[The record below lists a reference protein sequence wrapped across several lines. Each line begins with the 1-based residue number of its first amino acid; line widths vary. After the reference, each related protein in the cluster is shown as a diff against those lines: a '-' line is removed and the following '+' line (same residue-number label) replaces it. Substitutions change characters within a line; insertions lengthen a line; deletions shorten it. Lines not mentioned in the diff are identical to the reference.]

1 LSSTTSRPS
10 RDHDNERGQILVLF
24 AGGLIA
30 LLLIAALAFDV
41 GMMLVER
48 RDEQNAADAA
58 ALAGARYVLTD
69 TTQAETTAR
78 DIAAMNGFIDS
89 DPNEVVNVYIP
100 PLHGR
105 YVGLPGFIEVQIQST
120 RPSIFGGVIG
130 RANWPIGAM
139 GVATNSQNLTFPFGM
154 LALNPTMCKA
164 IQITGTGIVNAY
176 ANVQSNSN
184 GSGCTSGGPIGF
196 SRTGGSTVNVYASDA
211 TCRSVGI
218 IQDQGSGSMTCTK
231 APGSFALPDPLRNL
245 AAPTIPALA
254 AAMHPVGHTLTP
266 PAYCPGGTPA
276 PNQASPHVCAL
287 SPTGTYK
294 NKAWV
299 LFPGLYPGGLDV
311 DQGTTA
317 YLMPGIYWI
326 GGGGLSVQTG
336 GNIFTVGAEAD
347 AKASVSSSTWGG
359 GVLIYNSKL
368 PASAGGP
375 ITLDGSGAYIKLK
388 AYHAVAPDPTSVYN
402 NIVIF
407 QDRTVTSTVT
417 LNGAASVTQV
427 EGIVYVPAAQIKL
440 NGNGGFLTLDQVIAD
455 NYLIDGGGGRID
467 VLHGVGVD
475 AVIVAA
481 GLVD

>member
-1 LSSTTSRPS
+1 
-10 RDHDNERGQILVLF
+10 
-24 AGGLIA
+24 
-30 LLLIAALAFDV
+30 
-41 GMMLVER
+41 
-48 RDEQNAADAA
+48 
-58 ALAGARYVLTD
+58 
-69 TTQAETTAR
+69 
-78 DIAAMNGFIDS
+78 
-89 DPNEVVNVYIP
+89 
-100 PLHGR
+100 
-105 YVGLPGFIEVQIQST
+105 
-120 RPSIFGGVIG
+120 
-130 RANWPIGAM
+130 
-139 GVATNSQNLTFPFGM
+139 
-154 LALNPTMCKA
+154 
-164 IQITGTGIVNAY
+164 
-176 ANVQSNSN
+176 
-184 GSGCTSGGPIGF
+184 
-196 SRTGGSTVNVYASDA
+196 
-211 TCRSVGI
+211 
-218 IQDQGSGSMTCTK
+218 
-231 APGSFALPDPLRNL
+231 
-245 AAPTIPALA
+245 
-254 AAMHPVGHTLTP
+254 
-266 PAYCPGGTPA
+266 
-276 PNQASPHVCAL
+276 VCAL
-287 SPTGTYK
+287 SPTGTYR

-388 AYHAVAPDPTSVYN
+388 AYQAVAPDPTSIYN

-427 EGIVYVPAAQIKL
+427 EGIVYAPAAQIKL